1 MKKFESLYIYI
12 YITIKVV
19 FEYHLYIISENLK
32 IHGVHFYI
40 YGTMKLFTKVV
51 WLYFVKVL
59 VAFPISRHAHAP
71 CAHPRARL
79 SRDFIFS
86 NFCGRN
92 FVSREVTQRPRV
104 KTKKPLVCRF
114 MAFVF
119 KFSSFSSVPF
129 LSDEDFGPV
138 EVVAIDVYFPLERLD
153 SRMFREKNFDR
164 GSSTFEL
171 VHMVL
176 INRMVLLGTH
186 GLHCLFSL
194 VMENSCSRQLEFW
207 AFLDTWIADCFVR
220 HAWFALSVSFRGKF
234 VAQGS
239 WNFELVQLFLDSWIA
254 DCFVWHAWFALSVSS
269 RGKFLARGSW
279 NFELLE
285 LFLDIGIGLFC

>member
-1 MKKFESLYIYI
+1 M
-12 YITIKVV
+12 

-119 KFSSFSSVPF
+119 KFQFSPQYLF
-129 LSDEDFGPV
+129 CQTR
-138 EVVAIDVYFPLERLD
+138 ILD
-153 SRMFREKNFDR
+153 QLK
-164 GSSTFEL
+164 
-171 VHMVL
+171 
-176 INRMVLLGTH
+176 LL
-186 GLHCLFSL
+186 
-194 VMENSCSRQLEFW
+194 QLTSIFHLN
-207 AFLDTWIADCFVR
+207 AWIAECFVR
-220 HAWFALSVSFRGKF
+220 KILTEA
-234 VAQGS
+234 
-239 WNFELVQLFLDSWIA
+239 VQL
-254 DCFVWHAWFALSVSS
+254 LS
-269 RGKFLARGSW
+269 
-279 NFELLE
+279 
-285 LFLDIGIGLFC
+285 

>member
-1 MKKFESLYIYI
+1 M
-12 YITIKVV
+12 

-79 SRDFIFS
+79 SRARDFIFS

-138 EVVAIDVYFPLERLD
+138 EVIAIDVYFPLEHLD

-194 VMENSCSRQLEFW
+194 VMENSCSKQLEF
-207 AFLDTWIADCFVR
+207 
-220 HAWFALSVSFRGKF
+220 
-234 VAQGS
+234 
-239 WNFELVQLFLDSWIA
+239 
-254 DCFVWHAWFALSVSS
+254 
-269 RGKFLARGSW
+269 
-279 NFELLE
+279 
-285 LFLDIGIGLFC
+285 

>member
-1 MKKFESLYIYI
+1 M
-12 YITIKVV
+12 
-19 FEYHLYIISENLK
+19 FEYHLYIIAENLK
-32 IHGVHFYI
+32 IHGVHFFI

-71 CAHPRARL
+71 CAHP
-79 SRDFIFS
+79 DFIFS

-138 EVVAIDVYFPLERLD
+138 EVVAIEIGF
-153 SRMFREKNFDR
+153 F
-164 GSSTFEL
+164 
-171 VHMVL
+171 
-176 INRMVLLGTH
+176 
-186 GLHCLFSL
+186 
-194 VMENSCSRQLEFW
+194 
-207 AFLDTWIADCFVR
+207 CF
-220 HAWFALSVSFRGKF
+220 
-234 VAQGS
+234 
-239 WNFELVQLFLDSWIA
+239 
-254 DCFVWHAWFALSVSS
+254 
-269 RGKFLARGSW
+269 
-279 NFELLE
+279 
-285 LFLDIGIGLFC
+285 